1 MADTESSLK
10 RQLARV
16 KAQLSESNARLEA
29 SNARADQLQRR
40 LDGSGE
46 DDGLDSALLPI
57 LPSSNGNDHLAELP
71 DSTDGHAD
79 AQPATP
85 ASADTSRTA
94 AADEALACPSRTGDG
109 TAEPS
114 VPSATVGQSEAGLDG
129 PLTRSFSGFLTQ
141 APLPRRLTAHA
152 PPVRRNDAPTLGAPL
167 LFAKKPTRRHHRSDG
182 GGNPTT
188 AKSPNP
194 NSKTF
199 VRDSRRASF
208 ASPPSE
214 HMMKTHYP
222 MLVMPIKSVLRLE
235 KLLPHQEAL
244 ELNLLVPYNSL
255 TMAGRIIF
263 VSHQCA

>member
-16 KAQLSESNARLEA
+16 TAQLSASNARLEA

-40 LDGSGE
+40 LDGRGE

-57 LPSSNGNDHLAELP
+57 LPSNGNDHLAELP

-85 ASADTSRTA
+85 ASADTSPV
-94 AADEALACPSRTGDG
+94 ADESLACPSHTADG
-109 TAEPS
+109 TAEPSS
-114 VPSATVGQSEAGLDG
+114 VPSATVGPSEGA
-129 PLTRSFSGFLTQ
+129 LTRSFSGFLTH

-167 LFAKKPTRRHHRSDG
+167 LFAKKPTRRHQRSDG